1 MWKNIRKGAKNL
13 FGHVLYVAEEGLHI
27 RFWYDLWC
35 GHIPLKDLYPDLFSR
50 AIGKEAWISELI
62 SISLDG
68 GSRSWNTQ
76 FHRAPDDWEE
86 ERLFAFYELIYSK
99 MPRGEGTDSL
109 FWKLTPNGVFDVR
122 SFYNS
127 LSAAPTFPFPWKCI
141 WSSNLKECLPFY
153 GL

>member
-1 MWKNIRKGAKNL
+1 
-13 FGHVLYVAEEGLHI
+13 
-27 RFWYDLWC
+27 
-35 GHIPLKDLYPDLFSR
+35 
-50 AIGKEAWISELI
+50 
-62 SISLDG
+62 
-68 GSRSWNTQ
+68 
-76 FHRAPDDWEE
+76 
-86 ERLFAFYELIYSK
+86 